1 MKVSKKLLKQ
11 IVKEC
16 LIEILTEGLGSAVP
30 TSPAIHP
37 STVPG
42 TNRDVLMAGHMM
54 ERYVPPEPMDYPTPR
69 RQPPP
74 MPSPQN
80 RLNQQVASAVKELA
94 SVTRDP
100 MMASIF
106 EDTARSTLME
116 QGINDRPIQ
125 TVDPRADRAAKIVD
139 AVPPEQLFGDEAAS
153 KWAALAFM
161 PGTKK
166 V

>member
-1 MKVSKKLLKQ
+1 M
-11 IVKEC
+11 
-16 LIEILTEGLGSAVP
+16 
-30 TSPAIHP
+30 SPSVHP

-42 TNRDVLMAGHMM
+42 TNRDMSMAGHMM
-54 ERYVPPEPMDYPTPR
+54 ERYVPPVPADYSAPVHRPLS
-69 RQPPP
+69 QG
-74 MPSPQN
+74 

-94 SVTRDP
+94 AATRDP
-100 MMASIF
+100 LMVSIF

-116 QGINDRPIQ
+116 QGINDKPIQ

-139 AVPPEQLFGDEAAS
+139 AIPPEQLFGDEAAS

>member
-16 LIEILTEGLGSAVP
+16 LIEILTEGLGSIVP
-30 TSPAIHP
+30 TSPAIYP

-42 TNRDVLMAGHMM
+42 TNRDVLMAGQMM
-54 ERYVPPEPMDYPTPR
+54 ERYVPPEPMETPMPR
-69 RQPPP
+69 RQAPPP
-74 MPSPQN
+74 TPS

-94 SVTRDP
+94 SATRDP

-106 EDTARSTLME
+106 ADTARSTLME